1 MHIVIIGI
9 GISGASVA
17 KSLREHSTAHITMVS
32 SEHVSFF
39 SRPALMYVFMGKL
52 RFKDILP
59 LPADFWNK
67 NGIKIIQGH
76 VKSVNTQEHQVLLEN
91 GEMLDY
97 DKLVLALGSRPKSL
111 GLGEFSLSG
120 VQGFYSLQDLQ
131 VLQEK
136 TDKISHAAIIGG
148 GLIGVELA
156 EMFTFRGIPFS
167 FWVREKWFGSTFLPQ
182 EEAEIVTKHLMDKK
196 INIRFEKEMI
206 NVGSDEKGHVSWIE
220 SQSGE
225 REKVDLVCVCTGV
238 KPNVDWLKSSEIQI
252 KDGILVNKQ
261 LQTNIPSIYAL
272 GDCAEFIEPPKGR
285 KSIETLWYTGKLM
298 GEYLGKNMLTE
309 NPEDYDPGIFFNSAT
324 FFDLEYQI
332 YGHVPVSEEEMYPSV
347 FWKHDK
353 KNKSIRLVYEARS
366 LEFKGCCVLGIR
378 FRQEV
383 CEKWIRE
390 KWKISSVLSA
400 LSEANFDSEFS
411 KRYEAQL
418 LDRFKNST
426 L

>member
-167 FWVREKWFGSTFLPQ
+167 F
-182 EEAEIVTKHLMDKK
+182 
-196 INIRFEKEMI
+196 
-206 NVGSDEKGHVSWIE
+206 
-220 SQSGE
+220 
-225 REKVDLVCVCTGV
+225 
-238 KPNVDWLKSSEIQI
+238 
-252 KDGILVNKQ
+252 
-261 LQTNIPSIYAL
+261 L
-272 GDCAEFIEPPKGR
+272 G
-285 KSIETLWYTGKLM
+285 
-298 GEYLGKNMLTE
+298 
-309 NPEDYDPGIFFNSAT
+309 
-324 FFDLEYQI
+324 
-332 YGHVPVSEEEMYPSV
+332 
-347 FWKHDK
+347 
-353 KNKSIRLVYEARS
+353 
-366 LEFKGCCVLGIR
+366 
-378 FRQEV
+378 
-383 CEKWIRE
+383 
-390 KWKISSVLSA
+390 
-400 LSEANFDSEFS
+400 
-411 KRYEAQL
+411 
-418 LDRFKNST
+418 
-426 L
+426 